1 MLVALLL
8 GYAKLHAG
16 CGRIEMDWISWPV
29 TALVLATVAL
39 VLSSVGNEI
48 RRRRK
53 FRSYCQKV
61 VAELRSSGPAE

>member
-1 MLVALLL
+1 
-8 GYAKLHAG
+8 
-16 CGRIEMDWISWPV
+16 MDWISWPV

-48 RRRRK
+48 RRRQK

>member
-1 MLVALLL
+1 
-8 GYAKLHAG
+8 
-16 CGRIEMDWISWPV
+16 MDWISWPV

-53 FRSYCQKV
+53 SRSYCQKV